1 MSFESMLINA
11 FSILR
16 SGPSALEISA
26 IIAKSVLPIVLVT
39 IATKR
44 KDSVNITTPIISWM
58 GLLKG
63 NSATVR

>member
-1 MSFESMLINA
+1 MSFERILISA
-11 FSILR
+11 LSILR

-26 IIAKSVLPIVLVT
+26 IIARSVLPMVPVR

-63 NSATVR
+63 ITAMVR